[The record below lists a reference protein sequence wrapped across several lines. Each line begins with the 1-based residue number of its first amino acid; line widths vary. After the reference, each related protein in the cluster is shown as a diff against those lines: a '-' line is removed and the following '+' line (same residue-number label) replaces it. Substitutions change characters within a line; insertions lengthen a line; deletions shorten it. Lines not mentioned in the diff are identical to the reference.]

1 MISRYKAFPLGEG
14 GRGPDEGRVS
24 GNDPLTGIKM
34 NFALISRLRAQPLR
48 GSLVGAGHAPP
59 AAFP

>member
-1 MISRYKAFPLGEG
+1 MSSRYKAFPLGEG

-34 NFALISRLRAQPLR
+34 NLALISRLRA
-48 GSLVGAGHAPP
+48 
-59 AAFP
+59 AASPEGEAL